1 MGVKMIYRVPDEIV
15 RKLNKMEPN
24 KLAYKNLNFSI
35 NLQLDS
41 SQMLQFL
48 NEAFESG
55 YEQAVKEMKRFFDI
69 KQVNHEHIW
78 TNKNSFI

>member
-1 MGVKMIYRVPDEIV
+1 MFKYRVPDEIV

-24 KLAYKNLNFSI
+24 KLAYKNLNFPI
-35 NLQLDS
+35 NLQLNS

-55 YEQAVKEMKRFFDI
+55 YKQAVKEMKEYFGI
-69 KQVNHEHIW
+69 KGNGMHE
-78 TNKNSFI
+78 S

>member
-1 MGVKMIYRVPDEIV
+1 MFKYRVPDEIV

-24 KLAYKNLNFSI
+24 KVAYKNLNFPI

-55 YEQAVKEMKRFFDI
+55 YKQAVKEMKEYFGI
-69 KQVNHEHIW
+69 KGNGIHE
-78 TNKNSFI
+78 S

>member
-1 MGVKMIYRVPDEIV
+1 MIYRVPDEIV

-24 KLAYKNLNFSI
+24 KLAYKNLKFPI

-69 KQVNHEHIW
+69 K
-78 TNKNSFI
+78 

>member
-1 MGVKMIYRVPDEIV
+1 MFKYRVPDEIV

-24 KLAYKNLNFSI
+24 KLAYKNLNFPI

-55 YEQAVKEMKRFFDI
+55 YKQAVKEMKEYFGI
-69 KQVNHEHIW
+69 KGNGMHE
-78 TNKNSFI
+78 S

>member
-1 MGVKMIYRVPDEIV
+1 MFKYRVPDEIV

-24 KLAYKNLNFSI
+24 KLAYKNLNFPI

-55 YEQAVKEMKRFFDI
+55 YKQAVKEMKEYFGI
-69 KQVNHEHIW
+69 KGNRIHE
-78 TNKNSFI
+78 N

>member
-1 MGVKMIYRVPDEIV
+1 MFKYRVPDEIV

-24 KLAYKNLNFSI
+24 KLAYKNLNFPI

-48 NEAFESG
+48 NDAFESG
-55 YEQAVKEMKRFFDI
+55 YKQAVKEMKEYFEI
-69 KQVNHEHIW
+69 KGNGIH
-78 TNKNSFI
+78 S

>member
-1 MGVKMIYRVPDEIV
+1 MLKYRVPDEIV

-24 KLAYKNLNFSI
+24 KLAYKNLNFPI

-41 SQMLQFL
+41 SQTLQFL

-55 YEQAVKEMKRFFDI
+55 YKQAVKEMKEYFGI
-69 KQVNHEHIW
+69 KGNGIHE
-78 TNKNSFI
+78 S

>member
-1 MGVKMIYRVPDEIV
+1 MFKYRVPDEIV

-24 KLAYKNLNFSI
+24 KLAYKNLNFPI

-55 YEQAVKEMKRFFDI
+55 YKQAVKEMKEYFGI
-69 KQVNHEHIW
+69 KGNGIHE
-78 TNKNSFI
+78 N

>member
-1 MGVKMIYRVPDEIV
+1 MFKYRVPDEIV
-15 RKLNKMEPN
+15 RRLNKMEPN
-24 KLAYKNLNFSI
+24 KLAYKNLNFPI

-55 YEQAVKEMKRFFDI
+55 YKQAVKEMKEYFGI
-69 KQVNHEHIW
+69 KGNGIHE
-78 TNKNSFI
+78 N

>member
-1 MGVKMIYRVPDEIV
+1 MFKYRVPDEIV

-24 KLAYKNLNFSI
+24 TLAYKNLNFPI

-55 YEQAVKEMKRFFDI
+55 YKQAVKEMKEYFGI
-69 KQVNHEHIW
+69 KGNGIHV
-78 TNKNSFI
+78 

>member
-1 MGVKMIYRVPDEIV
+1 MIYRVPDEIV

-69 KQVNHEHIW
+69 K
-78 TNKNSFI
+78 

>member
-1 MGVKMIYRVPDEIV
+1 MFKYRVPDEIV

-24 KLAYKNLNFSI
+24 KLAYKNLNFPI
-35 NLQLDS
+35 NLQLNS

-55 YEQAVKEMKRFFDI
+55 YKQAVKEMKEYFGI
-69 KQVNHEHIW
+69 KGNGIHE
-78 TNKNSFI
+78 S